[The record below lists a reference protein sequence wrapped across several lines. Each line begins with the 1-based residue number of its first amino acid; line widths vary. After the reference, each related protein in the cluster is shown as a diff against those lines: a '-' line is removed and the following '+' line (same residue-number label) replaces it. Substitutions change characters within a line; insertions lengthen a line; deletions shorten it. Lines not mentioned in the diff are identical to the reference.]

1 MKTLYLECAMGAA
14 GDMLMAALYELC
26 PEKEKFL
33 RDMNALI
40 PGVGVEAGRVTRQGI
55 AGTHMRVTVH
65 GREEGHG
72 PHDHDHHGHGHEHE
86 HEHHHHHEH
95 RSLGDITALIDG
107 FPLPEAV
114 RENAKETYRRIAQA
128 ESRAHGVE
136 VGEVHFHEV
145 GALDAVADVTGV
157 CYLMHLLAPEAVC
170 ASPVIVGS
178 GTVRTAHGLLPVPA
192 PATAHLLAGVPTAP
206 GDIAAELCTPTGAAL
221 LRAFA
226 GRFGPMP
233 AGVVLD
239 CGYGCGT
246 KDFPRANCLRAF
258 LMETESSSAGP
269 NDAVTELKAN
279 IDDMTGEELGRAME
293 ELLAAGA
300 LDVSHTPVQMKKHRP
315 GVVLTCLCRPDDGDR
330 LAREML
336 RLTSTFGVRRT
347 DCARYAME
355 ISVDQVDTD
364 CGPVR
369 RKTGTGYGI
378 TKSKPEYADLDEAA
392 RRSGVPLAEALRA
405 FFRAR

>member
-55 AGTHMRVTVH
+55 AGTHMRVTVR

-72 PHDHDHHGHGHEHE
+72 PHDHDHHGHGHE

-107 FPLPEAV
+107 FPLPEDV

-170 ASPVIVGS
+170 ASPVTVGS

-192 PATAHLLAGVPTAP
+192 PATAHLQ
-206 GDIAAELCTPTGAAL
+206 D
-221 LRAFA
+221 
-226 GRFGPMP
+226 
-233 AGVVLD
+233 
-239 CGYGCGT
+239 
-246 KDFPRANCLRAF
+246 
-258 LMETESSSAGP
+258 
-269 NDAVTELKAN
+269 
-279 IDDMTGEELGRAME
+279 
-293 ELLAAGA
+293 
-300 LDVSHTPVQMKKHRP
+300 
-315 GVVLTCLCRPDDGDR
+315 
-330 LAREML
+330 
-336 RLTSTFGVRRT
+336 
-347 DCARYAME
+347 
-355 ISVDQVDTD
+355 
-364 CGPVR
+364 
-369 RKTGTGYGI
+369 
-378 TKSKPEYADLDEAA
+378 
-392 RRSGVPLAEALRA
+392 
-405 FFRAR
+405 

>member
-55 AGTHMRVTVH
+55 AGTHMRVTVY

-72 PHDHDHHGHGHEHE
+72 PHDHDHHGHGHE

-107 FPLPEAV
+107 FPLPEDV

-157 CYLMHLLAPEAVC
+157 CYLIHLLAPEAVC

-192 PATAHLLAGVPTAP
+192 PATARLLAGVPTAP

-239 CGYGCGT
+239 CGYGCGA

-258 LMETESSSAGP
+258 LMETEASSAGP

-355 ISVDQVDTD
+355 SSVDQVDTD

>member
-40 PGVGVEAGRVTRQGI
+40 PGVGVEARRVTRQGI
-55 AGTHMRVTVH
+55 AGTHMRVTVR
-65 GREEGHG
+65 GQEEGHG

-86 HEHHHHHEH
+86 HEHEHEHHHHHER

-107 FPLPEAV
+107 FPLPEDV

-136 VGEVHFHEV
+136 VGEVHFHEM

-239 CGYGCGT
+239 CGYG
-246 KDFPRANCLRAF
+246 
-258 LMETESSSAGP
+258 
-269 NDAVTELKAN
+269 
-279 IDDMTGEELGRAME
+279 
-293 ELLAAGA
+293 
-300 LDVSHTPVQMKKHRP
+300 
-315 GVVLTCLCRPDDGDR
+315 
-330 LAREML
+330 
-336 RLTSTFGVRRT
+336 
-347 DCARYAME
+347 
-355 ISVDQVDTD
+355 
-364 CGPVR
+364 
-369 RKTGTGYGI
+369 
-378 TKSKPEYADLDEAA
+378 
-392 RRSGVPLAEALRA
+392 
-405 FFRAR
+405 